1 MVTRY
6 PTAVQARV
14 LLEQESQ
21 ELRLTIA
28 TNTGR
33 VLDEWVVYGSTELDA
48 DARAQVETHLTRAG
62 LRFAKFEGG
71 ARHGWHARVAPLA
84 VDPDA
89 AAD

>member
-14 LLEQESQ
+14 RLDSESN
-21 ELRLTIA
+21 ELRLTVV

-33 VLDEWVVYGSTELDA
+33 VLDEWVVYGTTTWDTT
-48 DARAQVETHLTRAG
+48 ARAQVETHLERAG
-62 LRFAKFEGG
+62 LRFAPFEGG
-71 ARHGWHARVAPLA
+71 PRHGWHARVAPLA

-89 AAD
+89 ATD